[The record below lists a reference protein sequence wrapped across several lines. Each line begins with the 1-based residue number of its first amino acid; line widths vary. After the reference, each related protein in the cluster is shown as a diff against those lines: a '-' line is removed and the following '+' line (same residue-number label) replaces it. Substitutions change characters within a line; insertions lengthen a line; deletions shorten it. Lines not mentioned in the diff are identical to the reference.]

1 MFLVRQNGG
10 SSPHNAFSQK
20 ADELHQKGLT
30 KADIYSFILDVIN
43 GIDPLKE
50 EKEKF
55 YNDSL
60 TPPKGKTACENIINS
75 ILGE

>member
-10 SSPHNAFSQK
+10 SNPHNAFSQ
-20 ADELHQKGLT
+20 

-60 TPPKGKTACENIINS
+60 TPPNGKTACENIINS